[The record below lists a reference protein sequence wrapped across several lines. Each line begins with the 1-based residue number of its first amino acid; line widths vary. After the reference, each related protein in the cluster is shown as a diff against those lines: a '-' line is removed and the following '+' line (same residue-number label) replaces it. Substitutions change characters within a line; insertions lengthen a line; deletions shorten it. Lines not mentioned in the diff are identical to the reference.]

1 MEESAHFLSEV
12 FKELNQKG
20 TSFHYLIFSIQNE
33 EMIYK
38 FYYRNFDHIFKKFL
52 KGESVDW

>member
-1 MEESAHFLSEV
+1 MVESAHFLSEV
-12 FKELNQKG
+12 FKELNQKEK
-20 TSFHYLIFSIQNE
+20 SFHYLIFDIQNE

-52 KGESVDW
+52 KGESVD